1 MTDTFKTVNQTL
13 GTSNTTIYTV
23 PSGANAIVTLG
34 QLTNIDG
41 SVSVDTYVYLND
53 NASGNTKALVF
64 KLPVPA
70 GAATTFL
77 TGKLAIRAND
87 YISAKASANSNAD
100 ITVSVI
106 EVT

>member
-1 MTDTFKTVNQTL
+1 MTDTFKTLNQTL
-13 GTSNTTIYTV
+13 GTSNTTVYAV
-23 PSGANAIVTLG
+23 PAGANAIVTLG

-41 SVSVDTYVYLND
+41 SVSVDTYVYLTD
-53 NASGNTKALVF
+53 YASSNTKALVF

-77 TGKLAIRAND
+77 TGKLALRAND
-87 YISAKASANSNAD
+87 SISAKASAASNAD